1 MAMGRRLLV
10 YATAAL
16 LVRLAD
22 EGARVG
28 LVLLAV
34 ERLDSAAIGGLLVA
48 VLLVPH
54 VVAAPLVGLLADRAR
69 RPSLVVAAASIG
81 FGVALASTGAVLGS
95 LPLPLV
101 VVVLVLGG
109 CCGPALTG
117 ALTSQ
122 LPALLPAERLPR
134 AFGLDSLIYNVAGMA
149 GPAVAAVLA
158 AATSARVATLALG
171 GAAVIGGMVVA
182 TLPVTG
188 RPTEAAK
195 IGARDLLGGVR
206 VLLREP
212 VLATV
217 TASTTLGQLGAGAL
231 PVIAV
236 LLAQRQH
243 APAAAGWLLTAMA
256 AGALLGSL
264 VWTWRPAAARRAP
277 TVVMLGLIGTG
288 LPLAA
293 ATWSSSLVL
302 TAALFALSGC
312 CNGPLF
318 GALLTVRNEHAPAEF
333 RSQVF
338 TLSAGARLSTTAAG
352 SALAGAAA
360 GLPVTALLLAAAAT
374 AVVGGVGGQLN
385 LRRYPRLDSDG
396 SG

>member
-1 MAMGRRLLV
+1 
-10 YATAAL
+10 
-16 LVRLAD
+16 
-22 EGARVG
+22 
-28 LVLLAV
+28 
-34 ERLDSAAIGGLLVA
+34 
-48 VLLVPH
+48 
-54 VVAAPLVGLLADRAR
+54 
-69 RPSLVVAAASIG
+69 
-81 FGVALASTGAVLGS
+81 VLGS

-122 LPALLPAERLPR
+122 LPALLRAERLPR

-182 TLPVTG
+182 TLPVT
-188 RPTEAAK
+188 RRSAEAAK
-195 IGARDLLGGVR
+195 IGARDVLGGAR

-217 TASTTLGQLGAGAL
+217 TASTTLGQLGAGAM

-293 ATWSSSLVL
+293 ATSSSSLVL

-374 AVVGGVGGQLN
+374 AVVGGVGGQLT
-385 LRRYPRLDSDG
+385 LRRYPRPDSDG